1 MEDSK
6 PLIAKHE
13 LTGIILAGGKSGRM
27 GKDKGLC
34 SFREKALVTY
44 AIEVLQPICGRMIIS
59 ANNVAGYHAFGYEVI
74 PDEIP
79 GIGPMG
85 GLYSCLKHSSTKHN
99 LVLSC
104 DTPFV
109 NTQLFTYLLQHLG
122 DYLVVVPRHGDG
134 LIEPLAA
141 YYSKDILT
149 EVEQAIDR
157 GAYKLM
163 TLLQTVKQRE
173 VAVNQS
179 QTFFSGQLF
188 HNLNTPDDLLRC
200 E

>member
-1 MEDSK
+1 
-6 PLIAKHE
+6 
-13 LTGIILAGGKSGRM
+13 M

-34 SFREKALVTY
+34 SFREKSLVMY
-44 AIEVLQPICGRMIIS
+44 AIEVLQPVCGRIIIS

-74 PDEIP
+74 PDEVSD
-79 GIGPMG
+79 IGPMG
-85 GLYSCLKHSSTKHN
+85 GLYSCLKQSTSTHN

-122 DYLVVVPRHGDG
+122 DYMAVVPRHGEG
-134 LIEPLAA
+134 FIEPLAA
-141 YYSKDILT
+141 YYSIDILT
-149 EVEQAIDR
+149 EIEQAIER

-163 TLLQTVKQRE
+163 SLLQTVKVRE
-173 VAVNQS
+173 VLVNQR
-179 QTFFSGQLF
+179 QAFFSGQLF